1 MAFTRRDKRL
11 AYQRKVSARLRD
23 SNRDII
29 RKAKDV
35 PCADCGQSFPTH
47 CMDFDHR
54 PGVDKVANIGASVAR
69 WASDPAALI
78 AEIAK
83 CDVVCANCH
92 RKRTFSKERKEANRI
107 AKEASWGA
115 KRDEKSEHDAQQEEP
130 QRKSAKKTK
139 KRGLPT
145 WDDGPEED
153 DLPRY
158 E

>member
-1 MAFTRRDKRL
+1 MYSRRDKRL
-11 AYQRKVSARLRD
+11 AYQRRVSARLRD

-35 PCADCGQSFPTH
+35 PCADCGQHFPTH

-54 PGVDKVANIGASVAR
+54 PGVDKVANIGASVAK
-69 WASDPAALI
+69 WASDPDALI

-92 RKRTFSKERKEANRI
+92 RKRTFSKERKEANQK
-107 AKEASWGA
+107 AKEATWGA
-115 KRDEKSEHDAQQEEP
+115 KAEKQADSAPKREKKP
-130 QRKSAKKTK
+130 RKK
-139 KRGLPT
+139 GLPT
-145 WDDGPEED
+145 WDDGPEGD
-153 DLPRY
+153 DLPQY

>member
-35 PCADCGQSFPTH
+35 PCADCGQRFPTH

-54 PGVDKVANIGASVAR
+54 PGVDKVANIGASVAK
-69 WASDPAALI
+69 WASDPDALI

-92 RKRTFSKERKEANRI
+92 RKRTFSKERKEANQK
-107 AKEASWGA
+107 AKEATWGA
-115 KRDEKSEHDAQQEEP
+115 KREEKSERDAQQGKSQP
-130 QRKSAKKTK
+130 KSAKKTK
-139 KRGLPT
+139 RRGLPT
-145 WDDGPEED
+145 WDDGPEGD
-153 DLPRY
+153 DLPQY